1 MPILLSHNE
10 AIFEDQTVYLTG
22 HAYIG
27 CTFRRCTLVM
37 RSAGDVILNSCHF
50 EACVWHL
57 DLLISDHHV
66 WDEFGRTVAPLIHQA
81 LPRTASDTQAS
92 DGGE

>member
-1 MPILLSHNE
+1 MPILLSHHE

-27 CTFRRCTLVM
+27 CTFRRCTLVLK
-37 RSAGDVILNSCHF
+37 STGDVILNSCHF

-57 DLLISDHHV
+57 DLVISDHRV
-66 WDEFGRTVAPLIHQA
+66 WDEFAQRVAPLIHKA
-81 LPRTASDTQAS
+81 LPRISGDSQATDS
-92 DGGE
+92 AG